1 MRILIVEDERPAA
14 ERLKGFIR
22 RKMPEAEVVAECDSI
37 EETLRYLSGGVLPD
51 LAFFDIELA
60 DGQSLRI
67 FEKASI
73 DFPVVF
79 TTAYDHYAVKAF
91 EVNGIDYL
99 LKPLSEEAFDRAIQ
113 RFRAAQT
120 KNTVSIEQLS
130 SLLAQPQSYRERFL
144 VKTGSKLAF
153 VPTERI
159 RWFSSASSTT
169 FLVTSEN
176 ERFLL
181 DQPLDEIE
189 AELDPKRFFRI
200 NRGFIVSAPAIQSIE
215 SYFNHRLLL
224 SITPESD
231 EEVVVSRQRVKEFKQ
246 WLDH

>member
-22 RKMPEAEVVAECDSI
+22 RNLSDAEVIGECDSI
-37 EETLRYLSGGVLPD
+37 EETLQFLKSNRPD

-67 FEKASI
+67 FEKAEI

-99 LKPLSEEAFDRAIQ
+99 LKPLSEETFDRAIQ
-113 RFRAAQT
+113 RFRAAQNKT
-120 KNTVSIEQLS
+120 TINIEHLS
-130 SLLAQPQSYRERFL
+130 SLLSQSQSYRERFL

-153 VPTERI
+153 VPTEHI

-169 FLVTSEN
+169 FMVTMGN
-176 ERFLL
+176 ERFML
-181 DQPLDEIE
+181 DQSLDEIE
-189 AELDPKRFFRI
+189 ADLDPKRFFRI
-200 NRGFIVSAPAIQSIE
+200 NRGFIVSAASIQGIE
-215 SYFNHRLLL
+215 VYFNHRLLL
-224 SITPESD
+224 RIAPESD
-231 EEVVVSRQRVKEFKQ
+231 EEVIVSRQRVKEFRH
-246 WLDH
+246 WLDS